1 MLKIK
6 KSVVEIQFSDLVWH
20 SMERLAAHLASNTA
34 PLLISSCRGCI
45 HNLQDNNRLIQ

>member
-20 SMERLAAHLASNTA
+20 SMERLAAHLARIQS
-34 PLLISSCRGCI
+34 LLIPDAAVFTGYNTI
-45 HNLQDNNRLIQ
+45 ID

>member
-20 SMERLAAHLASNTA
+20 SMERLATHLARIQ
-34 PLLISSCRGCI
+34 PLLISS
-45 HNLQDNNRLIQ
+45 

>member
-20 SMERLAAHLASNTA
+20 SMERLAAHLASSTA
-34 PLLISSCRGCI
+34 ASHEFLS
-45 HNLQDNNRLIQ
+45 RLYSQATAQ